1 MAAAGVDLVFTALA
15 LRWRDLAPAPSLAR
29 ERGKAVRRD
38 RLVQAGLAGIP
49 GRDLAAVIVALVMVG
64 ALAGY
69 AVFGGIVPALAIGGF
84 AGSFP
89 VASYRMRRAARRS
102 AAMDAWPRMLEELRI
117 LTSSVGRSV
126 PQALFEVGRRAP
138 DVMRGAF
145 DEAHRE
151 WLLSTDFARTIGVL
165 KAALADP
172 TADAACETLLVANE
186 VGGTDLDRSEEHTS

>member
-1 MAAAGVDLVFTALA
+1 
-15 LRWRDLAPAPSLAR
+15 
-29 ERGKAVRRD
+29 
-38 RLVQAGLAGIP
+38 
-49 GRDLAAVIVALVMVG
+49 MVG

-151 WLLSTDFARTIGVL
+151 WLL
-165 KAALADP
+165 
-172 TADAACETLLVANE
+172 
-186 VGGTDLDRSEEHTS
+186 RSEEHTSELQSLMRISYAVFCLKKKTKENSLKPNQSKY

>member
-1 MAAAGVDLVFTALA
+1 
-15 LRWRDLAPAPSLAR
+15 
-29 ERGKAVRRD
+29 
-38 RLVQAGLAGIP
+38 
-49 GRDLAAVIVALVMVG
+49 MVG

-89 VASYRMRRAARRS
+89 VASYRMRREARRS

-138 DVMRGAF
+138 DVLRGAF

-151 WLLSTDFARTIGVL
+151 WLLDRKSVVEGQSVSVRVDLGGRRILRT
-165 KAALADP
+165 KKP
-172 TADAACETLLVANE
+172 TK
-186 VGGTDLDRSEEHTS
+186 HKQPK

>member
-1 MAAAGVDLVFTALA
+1 
-15 LRWRDLAPAPSLAR
+15 
-29 ERGKAVRRD
+29 
-38 RLVQAGLAGIP
+38 
-49 GRDLAAVIVALVMVG
+49 
-64 ALAGY
+64 
-69 AVFGGIVPALAIGGF
+69 
-84 AGSFP
+84 
-89 VASYRMRRAARRS
+89 MRRAARRA
-102 AAMDAWPRMLEELRI
+102 AAMDAGPRMLEELLS
-117 LTSSVGRSV
+117 LTAAVGRSV

-186 VGGTDLDRSEEHTS
+186 VGGTDLDRRLEALIDDRVQDTQGRKDARAKQAGARVARRFRSEAHTS

>member
-1 MAAAGVDLVFTALA
+1 
-15 LRWRDLAPAPSLAR
+15 
-29 ERGKAVRRD
+29 
-38 RLVQAGLAGIP
+38 
-49 GRDLAAVIVALVMVG
+49 MVG

-138 DVMRGAF
+138 DVLRGAF

-172 TADAACETLLVANE
+172 TADAACETPPVAHE
-186 VGGTDLDRSEEHTS
+186 VDGTEPDHPLHAPLPI

>member
-1 MAAAGVDLVFTALA
+1 M
-15 LRWRDLAPAPSLAR
+15 
-29 ERGKAVRRD
+29 VRRPPRSTRTD
-38 RLVQAGLAGIP
+38 TLFPYTTLFRS
-49 GRDLAAVIVALVMVG
+49 VMVG

-126 PQALFEVGRRAP
+126 PPALFEVGQVGRAH
-138 DVMRGAF
+138 V
-145 DEAHRE
+145 
-151 WLLSTDFARTIGVL
+151 
-165 KAALADP
+165 
-172 TADAACETLLVANE
+172 
-186 VGGTDLDRSEEHTS
+186 

>member
-1 MAAAGVDLVFTALA
+1 
-15 LRWRDLAPAPSLAR
+15 
-29 ERGKAVRRD
+29 
-38 RLVQAGLAGIP
+38 
-49 GRDLAAVIVALVMVG
+49 MVG

-126 PQALFEVGRRAP
+126 PQAPFEVGPRAP

-145 DEAHRE
+145 DAAHRE
-151 WLLSTDFARTIGVL
+151 WPLSPGLARPQIG
-165 KAALADP
+165 
-172 TADAACETLLVANE
+172 
-186 VGGTDLDRSEEHTS
+186 SESRR

>member
-1 MAAAGVDLVFTALA
+1 
-15 LRWRDLAPAPSLAR
+15 
-29 ERGKAVRRD
+29 
-38 RLVQAGLAGIP
+38 
-49 GRDLAAVIVALVMVG
+49 MVG

-145 DEAHRE
+145 DAAPRSVH
-151 WLLSTDFARTIGVL
+151 LSTDLARPIWVL
-165 KAALADP
+165 KDPLAPQP
-172 TADAACETLLVANE
+172 TAARCAQ
-186 VGGTDLDRSEEHTS
+186 SEARRG